1 MPVLPYS
8 LRSIYQASGSKK
20 HLSEF
25 LYPLVDYFK
34 WWRNTRDSGDG
45 LVTAIHNWETG
56 KLISVSLMILYHSL
70 TCSCTALAGLDA
82 SPAYDPAFHVYVTE
96 VNQTSWAKLYPK
108 FIEIAESY
116 KFIYKWNTTEILAR
130 ETAPEKPAH
139 LDTWFKVKDL
149 ALNCVYAS
157 GWQVLSDLA
166 KELGDR
172 DTASYCAQ
180 QATLS
185 SAAIQSKMWDAQHDS
200 FQTVYTDVDGVDKFA
215 VANAVQNM
223 FPLLLADLPQDK
235 VDGIV
240 AQLSD
245 TGKFAA
251 PYSVPTVAMD
261 DPQFCA
267 TFDADLMWR
276 GPVWG
281 FTNWF
286 VLEGLGLHGKLDV
299 QVSFARYGIAR
310 SLCFVLTLCCVGVC
324 TRSAS

>member
-1 MPVLPYS
+1 
-8 LRSIYQASGSKK
+8 
-20 HLSEF
+20 
-25 LYPLVDYFK
+25 
-34 WWRNTRDSGDG
+34 
-45 LVTAIHNWETG
+45 
-56 KLISVSLMILYHSL
+56 
-70 TCSCTALAGLDA
+70 
-82 SPAYDPAFHVYVTE
+82 VYVTE

-166 KELGDR
+166 KELGDH

-185 SAAIQSKMWDAQHDS
+185 SAAIQSKMWDAPHDS

-245 TGKFAA
+245 AGKFAA

-299 QVSFARYGIAR
+299 QVSVALRYCWGFVLYTDPVLCWRVHQERILTSWVQLADKSGIYEHYNPLTGEPYGAVGLGMSTLVCDWIYRYGWDQQQQ
-310 SLCFVLTLCCVGVC
+310 
-324 TRSAS
+324 

>member
-1 MPVLPYS
+1 MIPY
-8 LRSIYQASGSKK
+8 L
-20 HLSEF
+20 
-25 LYPLVDYFK
+25 
-34 WWRNTRDSGDG
+34 
-45 LVTAIHNWETG
+45 
-56 KLISVSLMILYHSL
+56 SL

-130 ETAPEKPAH
+130 ETAPAKPAH

-200 FQTVYTDVDGVDKFA
+200 FQTVYTDVDGIDKFA

-299 QVSFARYGIAR
+299 QVSVALRYCW
-310 SLCFVLTLCCVGVC
+310 CFCALY
-324 TRSAS
+324 